1 MRHHILVKWKE
12 GCKPGLEP
20 IRELFQETLAIPGV
34 ESVELHPNVIDR
46 PNRYDLLILLCMEKS
61 ALEAYDGSEAHH
73 RWKEVYGGMI
83 EKKAIAAKAPP
94 SKRENRSIQRGSRFF
109 LRSFFQ
115 ALPDFFPVQ
124 RFFFQ

>member
-46 PNRYDLLILLCMEKS
+46 PNRYDLLILLCMEK
-61 ALEAYDGSEAHH
+61 A
-73 RWKEVYGGMI
+73 RWKPTT
-83 EKKAIAAKAPP
+83 AARRTTAGRKFMA
-94 SKRENRSIQRGSRFF
+94 G
-109 LRSFFQ
+109 
-115 ALPDFFPVQ
+115 
-124 RFFFQ
+124 

>member
-1 MRHHILVKWKE
+1 MRHHILVQWKE

-46 PNRYDLLILLCMEKS
+46 PNRYDLLILLCMEKG

-83 EKKAIAAKAPP
+83 EKKAIFDC
-94 SKRENRSIQRGSRFF
+94 E
-109 LRSFFQ
+109 
-115 ALPDFFPVQ
+115 
-124 RFFFQ
+124 

>member
-46 PNRYDLLILLCMEKS
+46 PNRYDLLILLCMEKG

-73 RWKEVYGGMI
+73 RWKKVYGEMI
-83 EKKAIAAKAPP
+83 EKKAIFDC
-94 SKRENRSIQRGSRFF
+94 E
-109 LRSFFQ
+109 
-115 ALPDFFPVQ
+115 
-124 RFFFQ
+124 

>member
-46 PNRYDLLILLCMEKS
+46 PNRYDLLILLCMEKG
-61 ALEAYDGSEAHH
+61 ALEAYSSEAHH

-83 EKKAIAAKAPP
+83 EKKAIFDC
-94 SKRENRSIQRGSRFF
+94 E
-109 LRSFFQ
+109 
-115 ALPDFFPVQ
+115 
-124 RFFFQ
+124 